1 MQKLPERAGSARSR
15 ADRVPI
21 PRVEGV
27 EAARNRDFGDL
38 DVFWSAGEDL
48 VSAKSSSSGRD
59 HVLDI
64 VCGSMNKAR
73 PFVFALRAV
82 AYDPNAEIECGNGR
96 RVTLDGVAIHDRLH
110 PIDTL
115 KWWPRVNRDA
125 STRYVQGHH
134 FARVPR
140 LYAFSPPQRGHVP
153 VSTSRGTAGLGTSLV
168 WPPFRAPSPRES
180 SRPATFHSEKKSTFL
195 KKTKKKCSSQKC
207 FRSTTRCPE
216 PLGYVSWWVLRPLV
230 FFLSMRGETMQVHKT
245 TGTRRAPPPAG
256 QIITKTSS
264 S

>member
-64 VCGSMNKAR
+64 VCGSMNNAG

-96 RVTLDGVAIHDRLH
+96 RVTLDGVAIHVFATDAVCCFFSSRKHDLRRAADPPRVQRQIAAQLH
-110 PIDTL
+110 PG
-115 KWWPRVNRDA
+115 P
-125 STRYVQGHH
+125 
-134 FARVPR
+134 
-140 LYAFSPPQRGHVP
+140 
-153 VSTSRGTAGLGTSLV
+153 
-168 WPPFRAPSPRES
+168 PREFMW
-180 SRPATFHSEKKSTFL
+180 P
-195 KKTKKKCSSQKC
+195 
-207 FRSTTRCPE
+207 
-216 PLGYVSWWVLRPLV
+216 
-230 FFLSMRGETMQVHKT
+230 
-245 TGTRRAPPPAG
+245 
-256 QIITKTSS
+256 I
-264 S
+264 

>member
-96 RVTLDGVAIHDRLH
+96 GIVLGRVAIHDCATDAVCCIFSARKHDLRRAADPPRVQRQIAAQLH
-110 PIDTL
+110 PG
-115 KWWPRVNRDA
+115 P
-125 STRYVQGHH
+125 
-134 FARVPR
+134 
-140 LYAFSPPQRGHVP
+140 
-153 VSTSRGTAGLGTSLV
+153 
-168 WPPFRAPSPRES
+168 PRE
-180 SRPATFHSEKKSTFL
+180 FL
-195 KKTKKKCSSQKC
+195 
-207 FRSTTRCPE
+207 
-216 PLGYVSWWVLRPLV
+216 W
-230 FFLSMRGETMQVHKT
+230 H
-245 TGTRRAPPPAG
+245 
-256 QIITKTSS
+256 I
-264 S
+264 

>member
-1 MQKLPERAGSARSR
+1 MRARRRFLEFFGKRKLIMQKLPERAGSARSR

-48 VSAKSSSSGRD
+48 VSAKSASSGRD
-59 HVLDI
+59 DVLDI
-64 VCGSMNKAR
+64 VSGSLNKAR

-82 AYDPNAEIECGNGR
+82 VYDPNAEIECGNGR

-134 FARVPR
+134 WAGLPR
-140 LYAFSPPQRGHVP
+140 IYAFSPPQRGHMP
-153 VSTSRGTAGLGTSLV
+153 GSTSRGTAGLGTSLV
-168 WPPFRAPSPRES
+168 WPPFRAPSPS
-180 SRPATFHSEKKSTFL
+180 
-195 KKTKKKCSSQKC
+195 
-207 FRSTTRCPE
+207 
-216 PLGYVSWWVLRPLV
+216 
-230 FFLSMRGETMQVHKT
+230 
-245 TGTRRAPPPAG
+245 
-256 QIITKTSS
+256 
-264 S
+264 